1 MLLRDALRRYR
12 NAPGAPGGGTPPAPG
27 AGTGTQDPPANTL
40 SYDDWYKGLDDSQ
53 KALVD
58 GNTSGLKSA
67 LQSERSSRQALE
79 KQVAELAKKAE
90 KGSEIETQLGQLQAQ
105 LSEANQRAEFLAGA
119 PAAGCADPQLAFLA
133 AREGGHFD
141 MNGKPN
147 WEAIKLAHPNLF
159 ATQTPAP
166 RGSGD
171 VGRGNQDPPK
181 ADDMNAL
188 IRRAAGLQ

>member
-1 MLLRDALRRYR
+1 MLRDAYRRYR
-12 NAPGAPGGGTPPAPG
+12 SNDGAPGGGTPPAPTGG
-27 AGTGTQDPPANTL
+27 AGTQEPPANSL
-40 SYDDWYKGLDDSQ
+40 SYDDWYKGLDDSH

-58 GNTSGLKSA
+58 GHTSGLKSA

-90 KGSEIETQLGQLQAQ
+90 KGSEIEAQLGQLQAQ

-119 PAAGCADPQLAFLA
+119 PSAGCVDPQLAFLA

-141 MNGKPN
+141 LNGKPN

-159 ATQTPAP
+159 ATQQPAP
-166 RGSGD
+166 RGGGD
-171 VGRGNQDPPK
+171 AGRGTQDPPK
-181 ADDMNAL
+181 ASDMNAF
-188 IRRAAGLQ
+188 IRSARG